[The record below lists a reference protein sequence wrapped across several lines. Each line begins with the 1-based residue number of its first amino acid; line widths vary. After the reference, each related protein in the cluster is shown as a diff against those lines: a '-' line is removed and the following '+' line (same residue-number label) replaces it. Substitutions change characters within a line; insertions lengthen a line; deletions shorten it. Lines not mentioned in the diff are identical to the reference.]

1 MLILILSNQMIS
13 GNGGD
18 CSFYTSEL
26 NNSIIRINEFL
37 EIDKNG
43 KKWKCRTSNGQIRWI
58 AIKNLKLDNMLM
70 KPITSQTVITP
81 DDLVKADN
89 TIPKNLRKCV
99 SLRDFGDK
107 AKPGKGLGLV
117 AEKEYNVGDIIFIET
132 PVIEIKNCDSMELMT
147 ALGREMT
154 RLSKP
159 LKQLVLKLHCGIPFF
174 ADKEFPETLTTILPD
189 VDIIERTISI
199 FNTNGFCTLDPSG
212 EMCKSLYLLI
222 SRVNHSCDPCATR
235 VNVVLPNQYPAGCLV
250 AIKKIP
256 KGDEI
261 TINYIAEFEL
271 QWPYVD
277 RQIRLK
283 RFIGDEFWCLCKRCI
298 QPDGCG
304 LIVDNTRVLKCR
316 ACDNGQRLGL
326 VAGSLFGP
334 CSNVNCNRK
343 IKIKNLVNRAD
354 LNGVIA
360 TLGARCKDQSNK
372 NGAQSSETERYEV
385 TIKLSNSSKDQ
396 DTKTPL
402 SRTTITGNDL
412 IRNHYK
418 NIIEKYKLMS
428 IKRSCF
434 EFIDVAGSSDGIPE
448 NLMYTDNFSLKSDDL
463 VIKDDTLYKLEK
475 KAVDEYTDF
484 LEQHVSK
491 LEPNTNTYQYERNLK
506 GQKKLT
512 LIEQFFESASQ
523 KLCKNHWVIE
533 GWNEELF
540 WYVDHTKEYKLAI
553 EYGEKNIDVWN
564 NHVHRLCQQRANR
577 HEDIGDLFRHNGEF
591 AKAVKH
597 YQLALRE
604 LSLLFSTGYHCV
616 TTVEEKL
623 QKAVQGDK

>member
-58 AIKNLKLDNMLM
+58 PIQNLKLDNMLM
-70 KPITSQTVITP
+70 KPITSQTLITP
-81 DDLVKADN
+81 KDLVKAGN

-99 SLRDFGDK
+99 SLRDFGDNVF
-107 AKPGKGLGLV
+107 PGKGLGLI

-132 PVIEIKNCDSMELMT
+132 PVIEIKNGNTMELMT
-147 ALGREMT
+147 GLDRQMA
-154 RLSKP
+154 RLSNP
-159 LKQLVLKLHCGIPFF
+159 LKRLVFRLHSGNPIADNEFSKAFPNLK
-174 ADKEFPETLTTILPD
+174 
-189 VDIIERTISI
+189 TISI
-199 FNTNGFCTLDPSG
+199 FNANGFCTRDPSG
-212 EMCKSLYLLI
+212 EECRSLYLLI
-222 SRVNHSCDPCATR
+222 SRVNHSCDPCANR
-235 VNVVLPNQYPAGCLV
+235 VNVVLPNQSPAGCLV

-261 TINYIAEFEL
+261 TINYIADFEL
-271 QWPYVD
+271 TWPYDD
-277 RQIRLK
+277 RQLSLK
-283 RFIGDEFWCLCKRCI
+283 RFMNDKKFWCLCKRCN
-298 QPDGCG
+298 PEDGCG

-326 VAGSLFGP
+326 VGGSLFGP

-343 IKIKNLVNRAD
+343 IKIKNLVNRSD

-360 TLGARCKDQSNK
+360 TLGAKHKEQPNK
-372 NGAQSSETERYEV
+372 NGGQSSETERYEV
-385 TIKLSNSSKDQ
+385 TIKLSNTSKDQ
-396 DTKTPL
+396 DIKKPL
-402 SRTTITGNDL
+402 SR
-412 IRNHYK
+412 
-418 NIIEKYKLMS
+418 NIIENYKVMS

-434 EFIDVAGSSDGIPE
+434 DFIDVAGSSDGIPE
-448 NLMYTDNFSLKSDDL
+448 KSIYTDNFSLKSDDL
-463 VIKDDTLYKLEK
+463 VIKDDTLYMMEK
-475 KAVDEYTDF
+475 KLVDEYKFYMPRQT
-484 LEQHVSK
+484 
-491 LEPNTNTYQYERNLK
+491 TR
-506 GQKKLT
+506 T
-512 LIEQFFESASQ
+512 LYEQFFEAASQ
-523 KLCKNHWVIE
+523 KLCENHWVIE
-533 GWNEELF
+533 GCNEGL
-540 WYVDHTKEYKLAI
+540 YGHVDPTKEYKLAI

-623 QKAVQGDK
+623 QKAVQGDKSRDNKPECPMQ